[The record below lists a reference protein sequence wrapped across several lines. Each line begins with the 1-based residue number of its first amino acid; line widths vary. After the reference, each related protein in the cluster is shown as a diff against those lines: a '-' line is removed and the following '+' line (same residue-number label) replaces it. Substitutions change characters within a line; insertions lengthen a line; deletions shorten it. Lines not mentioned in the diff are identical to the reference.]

1 MRDKTRETISHIVC
15 KCQNLAQKE
24 YKRSHDNGWNY
35 YKSYNYWKLCGKYN
49 LKRNEKWHE
58 HAPEC
63 LAEDEE
69 VKILWDV
76 MIQFDGEIMAR
87 KPDIVVVNKN
97 ERICAII
104 DIAIIGDI
112 TVSEKEK

>member
-1 MRDKTRETISHIVC
+1 M
-15 KCQNLAQKE
+15 
-24 YKRSHDNGWNY
+24 
-35 YKSYNYWKLCGKYN
+35 CGKYN
-49 LKRNEKWHE
+49 LERSEKWYE

-63 LAEDEE
+63 VVEDEE
-69 VKILWDV
+69 VKDLWDV

-104 DIAIIGDI
+104 DITIIGDI

>member
-1 MRDKTRETISHIVC
+1 M
-15 KCQNLAQKE
+15 QKVPR
-24 YKRSHDNGWNY
+24 KD
-35 YKSYNYWKLCGKYN
+35 
-49 LKRNEKWHE
+49 
-58 HAPEC
+58 
-63 LAEDEE
+63 E
-69 VKILWDV
+69 VKDLWDV
-76 MIQFDGEIMAR
+76 MIQFDREIMAR

>member
-1 MRDKTRETISHIVC
+1 MKD
-15 KCQNLAQKE
+15 
-24 YKRSHDNGWNY
+24 
-35 YKSYNYWKLCGKYN
+35 
-49 LKRNEKWHE
+49 
-58 HAPEC
+58 
-63 LAEDEE
+63 
-69 VKILWDV
+69 LWDV

>member
-1 MRDKTRETISHIVC
+1 M
-15 KCQNLAQKE
+15 QKVPR
-24 YKRSHDNGWNY
+24 KD
-35 YKSYNYWKLCGKYN
+35 
-49 LKRNEKWHE
+49 
-58 HAPEC
+58 
-63 LAEDEE
+63 E
-69 VKILWDV
+69 VKDLWDV

-112 TVSEKEK
+112 RVSEKEK

>member
-1 MRDKTRETISHIVC
+1 M
-15 KCQNLAQKE
+15 QKVPR
-24 YKRSHDNGWNY
+24 KD
-35 YKSYNYWKLCGKYN
+35 
-49 LKRNEKWHE
+49 
-58 HAPEC
+58 
-63 LAEDEE
+63 E
-69 VKILWDV
+69 VKDLWDV

>member
-1 MRDKTRETISHIVC
+1 M
-15 KCQNLAQKE
+15 
-24 YKRSHDNGWNY
+24 
-35 YKSYNYWKLCGKYN
+35 CGKYN
-49 LKRNEKWHE
+49 LERSEKWYE

-63 LAEDEE
+63 VVEDEE
-69 VKILWDV
+69 VKDLWDV
-76 MIQFDGEIMAR
+76 MIKFDGEIMAR